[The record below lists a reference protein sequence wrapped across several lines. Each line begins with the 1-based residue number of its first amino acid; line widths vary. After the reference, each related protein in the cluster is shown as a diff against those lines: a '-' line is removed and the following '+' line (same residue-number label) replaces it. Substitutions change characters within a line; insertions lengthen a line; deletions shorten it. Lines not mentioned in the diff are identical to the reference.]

1 MSEQD
6 PHLEPG
12 QEQRL
17 RALLAELGS
26 GTDHEADK
34 LPPEIANRLD
44 DTLAGLVAEREA
56 EKISE
61 EHTATGKVVPLRPR
75 WMPRV
80 AAAAAAVIVLGLGAL
95 TWANLGHLGD
105 GVNATSS
112 DAGAGSAQSEQAPTA
127 SSPGGVT
134 SSGKAARAPEPT
146 PVLRAATFPQ
156 DVRALLVHTP
166 SLRSPTRLHGELSGT
181 SPGKAPASLSLACSG
196 PPVKDGSNVTLV
208 RLDATPAALVVH
220 PARKGRSLVEAWS
233 CDGTRRLASTT
244 VAP

>member
-6 PHLEPG
+6 PSLEPG

-17 RALLAELGS
+17 RALLAELSS
-26 GTDHEADK
+26 GIDHEADL
-34 LPPEIANRLD
+34 LPPEVANRLD

-56 EKISE
+56 AKISE
-61 EHTATGKVVPLRPR
+61 EHTATGRVVPLRPR

-105 GVNATSS
+105 GVHATST
-112 DAGAGSAQSEQAPTA
+112 DAGAGSAQSEQAP
-127 SSPGGVT
+127 
-134 SSGKAARAPEPT
+134 KAEAVPEPT
-146 PVLRAATFPQ
+146 PVLHAATFAR
-156 DVRALLVHTP
+156 DVRALPVLTFG
-166 SLRSPTRLHGELSGT
+166 TRGPARVHGELSGT
-181 SPGKAPASLSLACSG
+181 SSGRAPASPSVACSG
-196 PPVKDGSNVTLV
+196 PPVTDGSTVTLV
-208 RLDATPAALVVH
+208 KLDAAPAALVVH

-244 VAP
+244 VTP

>member
-6 PHLEPG
+6 PSLEPG

-26 GTDHEADK
+26 GVDHEGDL
-34 LPPEIANRLD
+34 LPPEVADRLD

-56 EKISE
+56 AKISE

-105 GVNATSS
+105 GVHANPT
-112 DAGAGSAQSEQAPTA
+112 DAGAGSAQSEHAPTA
-127 SSPGGVT
+127 SSPGGAT
-134 SSGKAARAPEPT
+134 TSGKAARAPEPT
-146 PVLRAATFPQ
+146 PELHAATFPR

-166 SLRSPTRLHGELSGT
+166 SLRSPAPVHGELSSSSASGQVPT
-181 SPGKAPASLSLACSG
+181 SRSSCPG
-196 PPVKDGSNVTLV
+196 PPVADGSTVTPV
-208 RLDATPAALVVH
+208 RLDGAPAALIVH
-220 PARKGRSLVEAWS
+220 PARKVRSLVEAWS
-233 CDGTRRLASTT
+233 CDGTRRLASATIT
-244 VAP
+244 P

>member
-6 PHLEPG
+6 PPLEPG

-17 RALLAELGS
+17 RALLAELGA
-26 GTDHEADK
+26 GTDHEADR
-34 LPPEIANRLD
+34 LPPEVANRLD

-56 EKISE
+56 AKISE

-105 GVNATSS
+105 GVHATPS

-127 SSPGGVT
+127 SSPGGAT
-134 SSGKAARAPEPT
+134 SSGKAARAPEST
-146 PVLRAATFPQ
+146 PALRAATFPR
-156 DVRALLVHTP
+156 DVRALLIHTP
-166 SLRSPTRLHGELSGT
+166 SLRFPARPHGELS
-181 SPGKAPASLSLACSG
+181 SKPSEKAPTSLSLACSG
-196 PPVKDGSNVTLV
+196 PPVTDGSHVTLV
-208 RLDATPAALVVH
+208 KLDSAPAALVVH

>member
-6 PHLEPG
+6 PPLEPG

-26 GTDHEADK
+26 GAHEEADQ
-34 LPPEIANRLD
+34 LPAEVADRLG

-56 EKISE
+56 AKISE
-61 EHTATGKVVPLRPR
+61 EHPATGEVVPLRPR

-105 GVNATSS
+105 GVHATPT
-112 DAGAGSAQSEQAPTA
+112 DAGAGSARSEQ
-127 SSPGGVT
+127 SP
-134 SSGKAARAPEPT
+134 KAESVPEPVPESA
-146 PVLRAATFPQ
+146 PVLHAATFPR
-156 DVRALLVHTP
+156 DVRALLVDTP
-166 SLRSPTRLHGELSGT
+166 SLRSPARVHGELSSSSSASGSVPT
-181 SPGKAPASLSLACSG
+181 SRSACPG
-196 PPVKDGSNVTLV
+196 PPVTDGSTVTLV
-208 RLDATPAALVVH
+208 KLDAAPAALVVH
-220 PARKGRSLVEAWS
+220 PARKGRGLVEAWS
-233 CDGTRRLASTT
+233 CDGTHRLASTT